1 MQGRKAYATI
11 GLALAFLLGVY
22 FVYPIRVVVLVF
34 LLTLLLSTIMS
45 APVNYLARQGMPRV
59 WGTLAVFVGL
69 LLGLQL
75 VVEFVIAPLL
85 DQTQRLL
92 ADFPALLAEVR
103 NFINWLEQTTRLDL
117 AEPLYAERLLEA
129 AQDRV
134 SGLSVETVA
143 SAGYSIA
150 NIVYLVVVVL
160 LTSVYVVLQP
170 APLVRGFVS
179 LFPAG
184 RRQQV
189 REMLHKMYWNVQ
201 RWLLGQ
207 FADKMIVGLLIG
219 LGLWVVGIPFALLLG
234 ILTGL
239 LGLIPYVGIVVSLV
253 PPVLLAL
260 ASNPMDVLW
269 VIVVFLLVLQLEA
282 DLIYPVVMSR
292 AVALH
297 PAAII
302 FGLFVMSVFFGF
314 VGLLLAVPLVA
325 ALQVMLRELW
335 TTRWTG
341 WEPTPTPRPRRG
353 RAGQAEGRP
362 AATATERPTTFLNAR
377 SSRRRRLRVA
387 QNARRAAGGSSSTQ
401 PRVR

>member
-1 MQGRKAYATI
+1 VERSGMQDLKAYATI

-45 APVNYLARQGMPRV
+45 APVNYLARQGLPRV
-59 WGTLAVFVGL
+59 WGTLVVFVGL

-75 VVEFVIAPLL
+75 IVEFVIAPLL

-117 AEPLYAERLLEA
+117 AEPLYAERLIEA
-129 AQDRV
+129 AQDWV
-134 SGLSVETVA
+134 SGLSLEMVA

-150 NIVYLVVVVL
+150 NIVYLVVVIL

-189 REMLHKMYWNVQ
+189 REMLNKMYWNVQ
-201 RWLLGQ
+201 RWVLGQ

-219 LGLWVVGIPFALLLG
+219 FGLWVVGVPFALLLG

-239 LGLIPYVGIVVSLV
+239 LGIVPYIGIVVSLV

-260 ASNPMDVLW
+260 ASTPMDVLW
-269 VIVVFLLVLQLEA
+269 VMVVYLLVLQLEA

-292 AVALH
+292 AVSLH

-302 FGLFVMSVFFGF
+302 FGLFVMGVFFGF

-335 TTRWTG
+335 TTRMDRLGTDPNPPPEREE
-341 WEPTPTPRPRRG
+341 EPARPKIGRLQRLLNVLRR
-353 RAGQAEGRP
+353 
-362 AATATERPTTFLNAR
+362 
-377 SSRRRRLRVA
+377 S
-387 QNARRAAGGSSSTQ
+387 
-401 PRVR
+401 

>member
-1 MQGRKAYATI
+1 MERSGMQGRKAYVTI

-22 FVYPIRVVVLVF
+22 FVYPIRVVVLVL

-325 ALQVMLRELW
+325 ALQVMIRELW
-335 TTRWTG
+335 TTRMDRLGTDPNPPPEKEE
-341 WEPTPTPRPRRG
+341 EPTRPKVGRLQRLLSALRR
-353 RAGQAEGRP
+353 
-362 AATATERPTTFLNAR
+362 
-377 SSRRRRLRVA
+377 S
-387 QNARRAAGGSSSTQ
+387 
-401 PRVR
+401 

>member
-1 MQGRKAYATI
+1 MERSGMQGRKAYVAI

-45 APVNYLARQGMPRV
+45 APVNYLARRGIPRV

-69 LLGLQL
+69 LLGLQV
-75 VVEFVIAPLL
+75 VVEFAIAPLV

-92 ADFPALLAEVR
+92 ADFPTLLAEVR
-103 NFINWLEQTTRLDL
+103 NLVNRLEQITRLDL
-117 AEPLYAERLLEA
+117 AEPLYAEQLLEE

-160 LTSVYVVLQP
+160 LTSVYAVLQP
-170 APLVRGFVS
+170 APLVRGFVA
-179 LFPAG
+179 LFPAD

-189 REMLHKMYWNVQ
+189 REMLSKMYWNVQ

-219 LGLWVVGIPFALLLG
+219 LGLWAIGIPFALLLG

-239 LGLIPYVGIVVSLV
+239 LGLIPYIGIVVSLV

-260 ASNPMDVLW
+260 ASNPVDVLW
-269 VIVVFLLVLQLEA
+269 VMVVYFLVLQLEA

-292 AVALH
+292 AVSLH

-335 TTRWTG
+335 TARMDQLG
-341 WEPTPTPRPRRG
+341 IDPNPPPEKEEEPARPKISRLQRLLNVLRR
-353 RAGQAEGRP
+353 
-362 AATATERPTTFLNAR
+362 
-377 SSRRRRLRVA
+377 S
-387 QNARRAAGGSSSTQ
+387 
-401 PRVR
+401 

>member
-1 MQGRKAYATI
+1 VERSGMQGRKANVTI

-22 FVYPIRVVVLVF
+22 FVYPIRVVVLVL

-160 LTSVYVVLQP
+160 LTSVYAVLQP

-335 TTRWTG
+335 TTRMDRLGTDPNPPPEKEE
-341 WEPTPTPRPRRG
+341 EPARPKVGRLQRLLSALRR
-353 RAGQAEGRP
+353 
-362 AATATERPTTFLNAR
+362 
-377 SSRRRRLRVA
+377 S
-387 QNARRAAGGSSSTQ
+387 
-401 PRVR
+401 

>member
-1 MQGRKAYATI
+1 MERSGMQGRKAYATI
-11 GLALAFLLGVY
+11 GLTLAFLLGVY
-22 FVYPIRVVVLVF
+22 FVYPIRVVVLVL

-103 NFINWLEQTTRLDL
+103 NSINRLEQTTRLDL

-160 LTSVYVVLQP
+160 LTSVYAVLQP

-189 REMLHKMYWNVQ
+189 REMLHRMYWNVQ

-335 TTRWTG
+335 TTRMDRLGTDPNPPPEKEE
-341 WEPTPTPRPRRG
+341 EPARPKVGRLQRLLSALRR
-353 RAGQAEGRP
+353 
-362 AATATERPTTFLNAR
+362 
-377 SSRRRRLRVA
+377 S
-387 QNARRAAGGSSSTQ
+387 
-401 PRVR
+401 

>member
-1 MQGRKAYATI
+1 MERSGMQDLKAYATI

-45 APVNYLARQGMPRV
+45 APVNYLARQGLPRV
-59 WGTLAVFVGL
+59 WGTLVVFVGL

-75 VVEFVIAPLL
+75 MVEFVIAPLL

-117 AEPLYAERLLEA
+117 AEPLYAERLIEA
-129 AQDRV
+129 AQDWV
-134 SGLSVETVA
+134 SGLSPEMVA

-150 NIVYLVVVVL
+150 NIVYLVVVIL

-189 REMLHKMYWNVQ
+189 REMLNKMYWNVQ
-201 RWLLGQ
+201 RWVLGQ

-219 LGLWVVGIPFALLLG
+219 FGLWVVGVPFALLLG

-239 LGLIPYVGIVVSLV
+239 LGIVPYIGIVVSLV

-260 ASNPMDVLW
+260 ASTPMDVLW
-269 VIVVFLLVLQLEA
+269 VMVVYLLVLQLEA

-292 AVALH
+292 AVSLH

-302 FGLFVMSVFFGF
+302 FGLFVMGVFFGF

-335 TTRWTG
+335 TTRMDRLGTDPNPPPEREE
-341 WEPTPTPRPRRG
+341 EPARPKIGRLQRLLNVLRR
-353 RAGQAEGRP
+353 
-362 AATATERPTTFLNAR
+362 
-377 SSRRRRLRVA
+377 S
-387 QNARRAAGGSSSTQ
+387 
-401 PRVR
+401 

>member
-1 MQGRKAYATI
+1 MQGRKAYVAI

-22 FVYPIRVVVLVF
+22 YVYPIRVVVLVF

-45 APVNYLARQGMPRV
+45 APVNYLARLGISRV

-69 LLGLQL
+69 LLSLHL

-103 NFINWLEQTTRLDL
+103 NFTDWLEQATRLDL

-129 AQDRV
+129 AQDWI

-201 RWLLGQ
+201 RWVLGQ

-219 LGLWVVGIPFALLLG
+219 LGLWVVGVPFALLLG

-239 LGLIPYVGIVVSLV
+239 LGIVPYIGIIVSLV

-269 VIVVFLLVLQLEA
+269 VVVVYLLVLQLEA

-292 AVALH
+292 AVSLH

-302 FGLFVMSVFFGF
+302 FGLFVMGVFFGF

-335 TTRWTG
+335 TTRMDQLGTDPNPPPEREE
-341 WEPTPTPRPRRG
+341 EPARPMAG
-353 RAGQAEGRP
+353 RLQRV
-362 AATATERPTTFLNAR
+362 LNALRR
-377 SSRRRRLRVA
+377 S
-387 QNARRAAGGSSSTQ
+387 
-401 PRVR
+401 

>member
-1 MQGRKAYATI
+1 MERSGMQGRTVYVAV
-11 GLALAFLLGVY
+11 GLGLAFLLGVY

-45 APVNYLARQGMPRV
+45 APVNYLARQGVSRV

-69 LLGLQL
+69 LLSLQL
-75 VVEFVIAPLL
+75 VVEFVIVPLL

-92 ADFPALLAEVR
+92 ADFPVVLAEVR

-150 NIVYLVVVVL
+150 NIVYLVVVIL
-160 LTSVYVVLQP
+160 LTSVYAVLQP

-179 LFPAG
+179 LFPAR

-260 ASNPMDVLW
+260 ASDPMNVLW
-269 VIVVFLLVLQLEA
+269 VMVVYLLVLQLEA

-292 AVALH
+292 AVSLH

-335 TTRWTG
+335 TPRMDRLGTDPNPPPEREE
-341 WEPTPTPRPRRG
+341 EPARPKVGRLQRLLNVLRR
-353 RAGQAEGRP
+353 
-362 AATATERPTTFLNAR
+362 
-377 SSRRRRLRVA
+377 S
-387 QNARRAAGGSSSTQ
+387 
-401 PRVR
+401 

>member
-1 MQGRKAYATI
+1 VERSGMQGRKAYATI
-11 GLALAFLLGVY
+11 GLALTFLLGVY

-34 LLTLLLSTIMS
+34 LLTLLLATIMS

-75 VVEFVIAPLL
+75 VVEVVIAPLL

-103 NFINWLEQTTRLDL
+103 NLVNRLEQTTRLDL

-150 NIVYLVVVVL
+150 NIAYLVVVIL
-160 LTSVYVVLQP
+160 LTSVYAVLQP

-189 REMLHKMYWNVQ
+189 REMLNKMYWNVQ
-201 RWLLGQ
+201 RWVLGQ

-239 LGLIPYVGIVVSLV
+239 LGLIPYIGIVVSLV

-260 ASNPMDVLW
+260 ASNPIDVLW
-269 VIVVFLLVLQLEA
+269 VMVVYLLVLQLEA

-325 ALQVMLRELW
+325 ALQVVLRELW
-335 TTRWTG
+335 TTRMDQLGTDPNPPPEKKE
-341 WEPTPTPRPRRG
+341 EPARPKVGRLQRLLNVLRR
-353 RAGQAEGRP
+353 
-362 AATATERPTTFLNAR
+362 
-377 SSRRRRLRVA
+377 S
-387 QNARRAAGGSSSTQ
+387 
-401 PRVR
+401 

>member
-1 MQGRKAYATI
+1 MERSGMQGRKAYAVI
-11 GLALAFLLGVY
+11 GLTLTFLLGVY

-34 LLTLLLSTIMS
+34 LLTLLLSTVMS
-45 APVNYLARQGMPRV
+45 APVNYLSRQGMPRV

-103 NFINWLEQTTRLDL
+103 NFVNWLEEATRLDL

-160 LTSVYVVLQP
+160 LTSTYAVLRP
-170 APLVRGFVS
+170 APLVRGFVA

-189 REMLHKMYWNVQ
+189 REMLDKMYWNVQ
-201 RWLLGQ
+201 RWVLGQ

-239 LGLIPYVGIVVSLV
+239 LGLIPYVGIIVSLV

-260 ASNPMDVLW
+260 ASSPVDVLW
-269 VIVVFLLVLQLEA
+269 VMLVYLLVLQLEA
-282 DLIYPVVMSR
+282 ELIYPVVMSR
-292 AVALH
+292 AVSLH

-335 TTRWTG
+335 TSRMDRLG
-341 WEPTPTPRPRRG
+341 IDPNPPPEKEEEPARTKVGRLQRLLNVLRR
-353 RAGQAEGRP
+353 
-362 AATATERPTTFLNAR
+362 
-377 SSRRRRLRVA
+377 S
-387 QNARRAAGGSSSTQ
+387 
-401 PRVR
+401 

>member
-1 MQGRKAYATI
+1 MERSGMQGRTWYVAV

-34 LLTLLLSTIMS
+34 LLTLLLSTIVS
-45 APVNYLARQGMPRV
+45 APVNYLDRRGIPRV
-59 WGTLAVFVGL
+59 WGTLVVFVGL

-75 VVEFVIAPLL
+75 VGLVIAPLV
-85 DQTQRLL
+85 DQTQRLI
-92 ADFPALLAEVR
+92 ADSPALLAEVQVLVDR
-103 NFINWLEQTTRLDL
+103 LEQITRLDL
-117 AEPLYAERLLEA
+117 GEPLLAERLLEA

-143 SAGYSIA
+143 SAGFSIA
-150 NIVYLVVVVL
+150 NMIYLGVVVL
-160 LTSVYVVLQP
+160 LTSVYAVLQP
-170 APLVRGFVS
+170 APLVRGFVG
-179 LFPAG
+179 LFPAN

-189 REMLHKMYWNVQ
+189 REMLKGMYRNVQ

-219 LGLWVVGIPFALLLG
+219 IGLWAVGIPFALLLG
-234 ILTGL
+234 LLTGL

-260 ASNPMDVLW
+260 AANPMDVLW
-269 VIVVFLLVLQLEA
+269 VLAVYFLVLQVEA

-325 ALQVMLRELW
+325 ALQVLVRELW
-335 TTRWTG
+335 TPRMDRLG
-341 WEPTPTPRPRRG
+341 IDPNPPPEEEEPARPKG
-353 RAGQAEGRP
+353 
-362 AATATERPTTFLNAR
+362 
-377 SSRRRRLRVA
+377 SRLRRFRNVL
-387 QNARRAAGGSSSTQ
+387 RR
-401 PRVR
+401 P

>member
-1 MQGRKAYATI
+1 VERSGMQGRTVYVAV
-11 GLALAFLLGVY
+11 GLGLAFLLGVY

-45 APVNYLARQGMPRV
+45 APVNYLARQGVSRV

-69 LLGLQL
+69 LLSLQL
-75 VVEFVIAPLL
+75 VVEFVIVPLL

-92 ADFPALLAEVR
+92 ADFPVVLAEVR

-150 NIVYLVVVVL
+150 NIVYLVVVIL
-160 LTSVYVVLQP
+160 LTSVYAVLQP

-260 ASNPMDVLW
+260 TSNPMDVLW
-269 VIVVFLLVLQLEA
+269 VMVVYLLVLQLEA

-292 AVALH
+292 AVSLH

-335 TTRWTG
+335 TPRMDQLGTDPNPPPEREE
-341 WEPTPTPRPRRG
+341 EPARPKVGRLQRLLNVLRR
-353 RAGQAEGRP
+353 
-362 AATATERPTTFLNAR
+362 
-377 SSRRRRLRVA
+377 S
-387 QNARRAAGGSSSTQ
+387 
-401 PRVR
+401 

>member
-1 MQGRKAYATI
+1 MERSGMQGRKAYATI

-34 LLTLLLSTIMS
+34 LLTLLLSTVMS
-45 APVNYLARQGMPRV
+45 AQVNYLARRGMPRV

-75 VVEFVIAPLL
+75 VVELVIAPLL

-103 NFINWLEQTTRLDL
+103 NLVNRLEQTTRLDL

-134 SGLSVETVA
+134 SGLPVETIA

-189 REMLHKMYWNVQ
+189 REMLNKMYWNVQ

-207 FADKMIVGLLIG
+207 FADKMVVGLLIG

-239 LGLIPYVGIVVSLV
+239 LGLVPYVGIVVSLV

-269 VIVVFLLVLQLEA
+269 VMVVYLLVLQLEA

-325 ALQVMLRELW
+325 ALQILLRELW
-335 TTRWTG
+335 TTRMDRLGTDPKPPPEKEE
-341 WEPTPTPRPRRG
+341 EPARPKVGRLQRLLNVLRR
-353 RAGQAEGRP
+353 
-362 AATATERPTTFLNAR
+362 
-377 SSRRRRLRVA
+377 S
-387 QNARRAAGGSSSTQ
+387 
-401 PRVR
+401 

>member
-1 MQGRKAYATI
+1 VERSGMQDLKAYATI

-45 APVNYLARQGMPRV
+45 APVNYLARQGLPRV
-59 WGTLAVFVGL
+59 WGTLVVFVGL

-75 VVEFVIAPLL
+75 MVEFVIAPLL

-117 AEPLYAERLLEA
+117 AEPLYAERLIEA
-129 AQDRV
+129 AQDWV
-134 SGLSVETVA
+134 SGLSPEMVA

-150 NIVYLVVVVL
+150 NIVYLVVVIL

-189 REMLHKMYWNVQ
+189 REMLNKMYWNVQ
-201 RWLLGQ
+201 RWVLGQ

-219 LGLWVVGIPFALLLG
+219 FGLWVVGVPFALLLG

-239 LGLIPYVGIVVSLV
+239 LGIVPYIGIVVSLV

-260 ASNPMDVLW
+260 ASTPMDVLW
-269 VIVVFLLVLQLEA
+269 VMVVYLLVLQLEA

-292 AVALH
+292 AVSLH

-302 FGLFVMSVFFGF
+302 FGLFVMGVFFGF

-335 TTRWTG
+335 TTRMDRLGTDPNPPPEREE
-341 WEPTPTPRPRRG
+341 EPARPKIGRLQRLLNVLRR
-353 RAGQAEGRP
+353 
-362 AATATERPTTFLNAR
+362 
-377 SSRRRRLRVA
+377 S
-387 QNARRAAGGSSSTQ
+387 
-401 PRVR
+401 

>member
-1 MQGRKAYATI
+1 MERSGMQGRKAYVAI
-11 GLALAFLLGVY
+11 GLTLAFLLGVY

-45 APVNYLARQGMPRV
+45 APVNYLAHRGIPRV

-69 LLGLQL
+69 LLGLQV
-75 VVEFVIAPLL
+75 VVEFAIAPLV

-92 ADFPALLAEVR
+92 ADFPTLLAEVR
-103 NFINWLEQTTRLDL
+103 NLVNRLEQTTRLDF
-117 AEPLYAERLLEA
+117 AEPLYAERLLEE

-143 SAGYSIA
+143 SAGYSVA
-150 NIVYLVVVVL
+150 NIVYLVVVIL
-160 LTSVYVVLQP
+160 LTSVYAVLQP
-170 APLVRGFVS
+170 APLVRGFIA
-179 LFPAG
+179 LFPAD

-189 REMLHKMYWNVQ
+189 REMLKKMYWNVQ

-207 FADKMIVGLLIG
+207 FTDKMIVGLLIG
-219 LGLWVVGIPFALLLG
+219 LGLWLIGIPFALLLG

-260 ASNPMDVLW
+260 ASNPTDVLW
-269 VIVVFLLVLQLEA
+269 VAAVYFLVLQLEA

-292 AVALH
+292 AVSLH

-335 TTRWTG
+335 TARMDQLG
-341 WEPTPTPRPRRG
+341 IDPNPPPEKEEEPARPKISRLQRLLNVLRR
-353 RAGQAEGRP
+353 
-362 AATATERPTTFLNAR
+362 
-377 SSRRRRLRVA
+377 S
-387 QNARRAAGGSSSTQ
+387 
-401 PRVR
+401 

>member
-1 MQGRKAYATI
+1 VERSGMQGRTGYVAV
-11 GLALAFLLGVY
+11 GLVLAFLLGVY

-45 APVNYLARQGMPRV
+45 APVNYLARQGMSRV

-69 LLGLQL
+69 LLSLQL

-92 ADFPALLAEVR
+92 ADFPVLLAEVR

-150 NIVYLVVVVL
+150 NIVYLVVVIL
-160 LTSVYVVLQP
+160 LTSVYAVLQP

-260 ASNPMDVLW
+260 ASDPMDVLW
-269 VIVVFLLVLQLEA
+269 VMVVYLLVLQLEA

-335 TTRWTG
+335 TPRMDRLG
-341 WEPTPTPRPRRG
+341 NDPNPPPEREEEPARPKVGRLQRLLNVLRR
-353 RAGQAEGRP
+353 
-362 AATATERPTTFLNAR
+362 
-377 SSRRRRLRVA
+377 S
-387 QNARRAAGGSSSTQ
+387 
-401 PRVR
+401 

>member
-1 MQGRKAYATI
+1 MERSGMQGRKAYATI

-34 LLTLLLSTIMS
+34 LLTLLLSTVMS

-75 VVEFVIAPLL
+75 VVELVIAPLL

-103 NFINWLEQTTRLDL
+103 NLVNRLEQTTRLDL

-134 SGLSVETVA
+134 SGLPVETIA

-201 RWLLGQ
+201 RWVLGQ

-239 LGLIPYVGIVVSLV
+239 LGLVPYVGIVVSLV

-269 VIVVFLLVLQLEA
+269 VMVVYLLVLQLEA

-325 ALQVMLRELW
+325 ALQILLRELW
-335 TTRWTG
+335 TTRMDRLGTDPKPPPEKEE
-341 WEPTPTPRPRRG
+341 EPARPKVGRLQRLLNVLRR
-353 RAGQAEGRP
+353 
-362 AATATERPTTFLNAR
+362 
-377 SSRRRRLRVA
+377 S
-387 QNARRAAGGSSSTQ
+387 
-401 PRVR
+401 

>member
-1 MQGRKAYATI
+1 MERSGMQGRKAYATI

-45 APVNYLARQGMPRV
+45 APVNYLARQGLPRV

-103 NFINWLEQTTRLDL
+103 NLVNRLEQTTRLDL

-150 NIVYLVVVVL
+150 NIVYLVVVIL

-189 REMLHKMYWNVQ
+189 REMLNKMYWNVQ

-260 ASNPMDVLW
+260 ASDPMDVLW
-269 VIVVFLLVLQLEA
+269 VMVVYVLVLQLEA

-335 TTRWTG
+335 TTRMDRLGTDPNPAPEREE
-341 WEPTPTPRPRRG
+341 EPARPKDGRLQRLLNVLRR
-353 RAGQAEGRP
+353 
-362 AATATERPTTFLNAR
+362 
-377 SSRRRRLRVA
+377 S
-387 QNARRAAGGSSSTQ
+387 
-401 PRVR
+401 

>member
-1 MQGRKAYATI
+1 MERSGMQGRKAYATI
-11 GLALAFLLGVY
+11 GLVLAFLLGVY

-45 APVNYLARQGMPRV
+45 APVNYLARQGMSRV

-75 VVEFVIAPLL
+75 MVEFVIAPLL

-103 NFINWLEQTTRLDL
+103 NFINWLEQTTSLDL

-134 SGLSVETVA
+134 SRLSVETVA

-150 NIVYLVVVVL
+150 NIVYLVVVIL

-201 RWLLGQ
+201 RWVLGQ

-219 LGLWVVGIPFALLLG
+219 LGLWVVGIPSALLLG

-239 LGLIPYVGIVVSLV
+239 LGIIPYVGIVVSLV

-269 VIVVFLLVLQLEA
+269 VIVVYLLVLQLEA

-292 AVALH
+292 AVSLH

-335 TTRWTG
+335 TTRMDQLGTDPNPPPEREE
-341 WEPTPTPRPRRG
+341 EPARPKVGRLQRLLNVLRR
-353 RAGQAEGRP
+353 
-362 AATATERPTTFLNAR
+362 
-377 SSRRRRLRVA
+377 S
-387 QNARRAAGGSSSTQ
+387 
-401 PRVR
+401 

>member
-234 ILTGL
+234 ILTGSWVL
-239 LGLIPYVGIVVSLV
+239 SVRRHRCFARATGASRPGFEPHGRSVGDSG
-253 PPVLLAL
+253 LLAGTAARSGFDLPGRDEPGGGPTPGRYHLRPLRYERVLRVRGAL
-260 ASNPMDVLW
+260 ARRAPGGRPASH
-269 VIVVFLLVLQLEA
+269 A
-282 DLIYPVVMSR
+282 TR
-292 AVALH
+292 AVDHAMDRLGTD
-297 PAAII
+297 PN
-302 FGLFVMSVFFGF
+302 
-314 VGLLLAVPLVA
+314 PPP
-325 ALQVMLRELW
+325 EK
-335 TTRWTG
+335 
-341 WEPTPTPRPRRG
+341 RG
-353 RAGQAEGRP
+353 RAGQAKGRP
-362 AATATERPTTFLNAR
+362 AATATERPTTFLN
-377 SSRRRRLRVA
+377 VA
-387 QNARRAAGGSSSTQ
+387 LPGG
-401 PRVR
+401 VAYV